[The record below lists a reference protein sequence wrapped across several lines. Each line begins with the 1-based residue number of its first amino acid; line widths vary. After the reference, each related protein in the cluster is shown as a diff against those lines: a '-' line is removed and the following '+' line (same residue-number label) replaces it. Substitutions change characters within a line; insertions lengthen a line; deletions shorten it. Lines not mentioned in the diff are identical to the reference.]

1 MKIYEIT
8 EAIRP
13 EHIPILNR
21 MKAAGDKKSAV
32 LANLIQ
38 SELQKAN
45 VPWDVAAELARDRY
59 RDMEDK
65 KRQNQAG
72 GRGTYTHYRDGTSRA
87 GSTAQKDK
95 PSNIRTKQDKTF
107 SKGTDSLA
115 KLDRS
120 SPNTY
125 KTYDLDQ
132 AFGEP
137 VKKTIDAIS
146 KGADAVKKSADD
158 KSKSVIRRTPAKI
171 AGLGIDAFKTVKKNL
186 TPPKK

>member
-65 KRQNQAG
+65 KRQNQATG
-72 GRGTYTHYRDGTSRA
+72 KGKYTHYRDGTSRA
-87 GSTAQKDK
+87 GSTAQPDK

-107 SKGTDSLA
+107 STGTPSLA
-115 KLDRS
+115 KLDRGKG
-120 SPNTY
+120 SPY

-132 AFGEP
+132 EFGAP
-137 VKKTIDAIS
+137 VSRTKAAIS
-146 KGADAVKKSADD
+146 RGAAAVQKSADD

-171 AGLGIDAFKTVKKNL
+171 AGLGIDAFKKVKKNL
-186 TPPKK
+186 TPPKN